1 MKSAA
6 LLLGILL
13 LPGCFIA
20 RTHVDQ
26 PIDPAAVSRLQPGTT
41 TAAEVVEL
49 LGAPREVLQLGRRSA
64 YRFQHD
70 QVKTEG
76 LFLLVLFLANR
87 DSQADRTWVF
97 FDENDVLT
105 HVGTTLDAD
114 KAEYRMPWSS
124 ID

>member
-1 MKSAA
+1 MLSG
-6 LLLGILL
+6 LI
-13 LPGCFIA
+13 
-20 RTHVDQ
+20 
-26 PIDPAAVSRLQPGTT
+26 
-41 TAAEVVEL
+41 
-49 LGAPREVLQLGRRSA
+49 
-64 YRFQHD
+64 RFFLEQKLI
-70 QVKTEG
+70 V
-76 LFLLVLFLANR
+76 FLLVLFLANR